1 MIKALG
7 GEAVMKLLLSLQ
19 IPTSTLIF
27 QLTGVMS
34 GLDLPSIPAGG
45 ASDELHNRLIEII
58 DDITSARDKMIPI
71 RQLHAIQRQY
81 PGTDIHVYLQ
91 KISAAFRRF
100 VLDTLVKL
108 DELDRA
114 QEVYESSIPSIPD
127 QPRASQY
134 DSYRA
139 GRTSPPAYQLPI
151 NVSTTTPLRTCL
163 CYHIGSIFNRRELEF
178 FLSFKFSILLHLFFY
193 RCRSPPLYPFLFSNF
208 NSYHL
213 MRILTALVFSLHSIS
228 NSHLDRQP
236 ILFKK
241 SSEVMF
247 ANLTI
252 YIIIFDLTS
261 AFLT

>member
-34 GLDLPSIPAGG
+34 GLDLPSLPAGG

-127 QPRASQY
+127 QPRASPY

-151 NVSTTTPLRTCL
+151 NVSKTIKMRTSL
-163 CYHIGSIFNRRELEF
+163 GYHIGSMLTCLLFILSLHQNFFNL
-178 FLSFKFSILLHLFFY
+178 
-193 RCRSPPLYPFLFSNF
+193 FLFRF
-208 NSYHL
+208 YYF
-213 MRILTALVFSLHSIS
+213 FS
-228 NSHLDRQP
+228 P
-236 ILFKK
+236 VVP
-241 SSEVMF
+241 SS
-247 ANLTI
+247 NLTH
-252 YIIIFDLTS
+252 
-261 AFLT
+261 FL

>member
-1 MIKALG
+1 
-7 GEAVMKLLLSLQ
+7 MKLLLSLQ

-27 QLTGVMS
+27 QLTGAMS

-127 QPRASQY
+127 QPRASPY

-151 NVSTTTPLRTCL
+151 NVSTTANMRSCVR
-163 CYHIGSIFNRRELEF
+163 YHCSSIFTCCYLSHYLSAIDFILF
-178 FLSFKFSILLHLFFY
+178 FLPLVPCYSPFSP
-193 RCRSPPLYPFLFSNF
+193 STP
-208 NSYHL
+208 
-213 MRILTALVFSLHSIS
+213 SL
-228 NSHLDRQP
+228 
-236 ILFKK
+236 
-241 SSEVMF
+241 
-247 ANLTI
+247 NLAI
-252 YIIIFDLTS
+252 
-261 AFLT
+261 

>member
-19 IPTSTLIF
+19 IPTSALIF

-34 GLDLPSIPAGG
+34 GLDLPSLPAGG

-71 RQLHAIQRQY
+71 RQLHAIQRQH

-114 QEVYESSIPSIPD
+114 QEVYESSIPG
-127 QPRASQY
+127 QPKASPY
-134 DSYRA
+134 DSYKP
-139 GRTSPPAYQLPI
+139 GRTSPPAYQLPTK
-151 NVSTTTPLRTCL
+151 VSSKTKLRT
-163 CYHIGSIFNRRELEF
+163 
-178 FLSFKFSILLHLFFY
+178 
-193 RCRSPPLYPFLFSNF
+193 
-208 NSYHL
+208 
-213 MRILTALVFSLHSIS
+213 
-228 NSHLDRQP
+228 
-236 ILFKK
+236 
-241 SSEVMF
+241 
-247 ANLTI
+247 
-252 YIIIFDLTS
+252 
-261 AFLT
+261 